1 MFESRCGT
9 SITEVLREEKG
20 DWKDRLVLIRTDQ
33 IGFILHLWWCVRRTA
48 GLYLYARDLDE
59 RKEVATALE
68 SYLNSAP
75 GV

>member
-33 IGFILHLWWCVRRTA
+33 IGCILQLWWCVRRTA

-59 RKEVATALE
+59 RKEVATAVE
-68 SYLNSAP
+68 SSLNSAP